1 MPMQVNLKTFVEPR
15 EAFRIVGEELFGK
28 DWQKSWL
35 DDSKAPQQKEILR
48 YLQAALSS
56 GQVTAHWSTFDF
68 RHSADLT
75 SQEADREFFRFD
87 LKNNCVFHHDMNQ
100 PVFCKIHSAELL
112 SFLKV
117 QSGPTL
123 PPN

>member
-1 MPMQVNLKTFVEPR
+1 MQVNLKTFVEPR

-75 SQEADREFFRFD
+75 SQEADREFF
-87 LKNNCVFHHDMNQ
+87 
-100 PVFCKIHSAELL
+100 
-112 SFLKV
+112 SFRLEK
-117 QSGPTL
+117 
-123 PPN
+123 